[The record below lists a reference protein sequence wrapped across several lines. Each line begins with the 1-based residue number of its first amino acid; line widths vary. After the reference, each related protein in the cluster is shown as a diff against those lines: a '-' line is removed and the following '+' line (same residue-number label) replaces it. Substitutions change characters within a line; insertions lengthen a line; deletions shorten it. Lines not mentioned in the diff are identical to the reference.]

1 MVSVNLFST
10 LYLSMIKV
18 TMPTEAGDI
27 YMQYDKIKM
36 TAKAQKWLE
45 NATDEEDIGDV
56 NQLLGRIETM
66 DESPRLQRR
75 LETLNTYIKGTSMR
89 VTLNEAQMATKV
101 RIVDSLNQIFTL
113 YPDLSIPRTRN
124 LETLGE
130 KVEEAIKAQIKA
142 ESK

>member
-1 MVSVNLFST
+1 
-10 LYLSMIKV
+10 
-18 TMPTEAGDI
+18 
-27 YMQYDKIKM
+27 MQHDKIKM
-36 TAKAQKWLE
+36 TAKAVKWLE
-45 NATDEEDIGDV
+45 TATDEEDIEDV
-56 NQLLGRIETM
+56 QKLLGRIEPL

-101 RIVDSLNQIFTL
+101 KIVDSLNEIFTL
-113 YPDLSIPRTRN
+113 YPELSIPRTRN

>member
-1 MVSVNLFST
+1 
-10 LYLSMIKV
+10 
-18 TMPTEAGDI
+18 
-27 YMQYDKIKM
+27 MQYDKIKM